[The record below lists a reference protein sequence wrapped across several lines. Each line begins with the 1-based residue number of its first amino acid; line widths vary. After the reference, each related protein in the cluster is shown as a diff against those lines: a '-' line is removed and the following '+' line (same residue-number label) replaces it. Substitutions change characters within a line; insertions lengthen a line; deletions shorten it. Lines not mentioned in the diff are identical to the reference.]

1 VGLFARKQIPLVGVD
16 VSSTAI
22 KLLEISQTGKGSKGY
37 RVENYIVEPLPDGC
51 IEDKAIKDVEA
62 VGDAMKRAIKRSRLK
77 ADFASIAVAGSA
89 VITKT
94 IQMPTGMSDA
104 DMEMAIELEADQYIP
119 YPLDEVNLDFEVI
132 GVNENNPEEEVDV
145 LLAASKSDIV
155 EDRIT
160 AMELAGI
167 KVKIVDIELFALENA
182 FTLLANNDPEI
193 DSNDVIA
200 LVDVG
205 ATTTTF
211 SVLHDLKIVYT
222 REQAFGGNQLTEQIQ
237 QRYGLSYEEAI
248 MAKRQGGLPED
259 YETELLE
266 PFKEAMSQEVSRAI
280 QYYYSSSTSGNIA
293 HTVIA
298 GGCASIPGVI
308 EQIGTKIGGH
318 VTMANPFSSMS
329 IASRVNKLTLMNDAP
344 ALMIACGLAMRRF
357 DPVK

>member
-1 VGLFARKQIPLVGVD
+1 
-16 VSSTAI
+16 
-22 KLLEISQTGKGSKGY
+22 LEISQTGKGSKGY
-37 RVENYIVEPLPDGC
+37 RVENYTVEPLPDGC
-51 IEDKAIKDVEA
+51 VEDKAINNVEA

-77 ADFASIAVAGSA
+77 SDFASIAVAGSA

-94 IQMPTGMSDA
+94 IQMPTGMSDD

-119 YPLDEVNLDFEVI
+119 YPMDEVNLDFEVI

-160 AMELAGI
+160 AMELAGL

-182 FTLLANNDPEI
+182 FTLLADNDPEI

-259 YETELLE
+259 YEIELLE
-266 PFKEAMSQEVSRAI
+266 PFKEAMAQEVSRAI

-329 IASRVNKLTLMNDAP
+329 IASKVNKRTLMNDAP